1 MNLRKLMPLSGLAF
15 IALFAAAF
23 ILGSSTPDPHASAHG
38 VASFYDAHSAREIAA
53 AFTLACAVPF
63 FVLFAVAFMAASWSA
78 RGDGVPIWQVFTAVG
93 SAVTGAAILLGATVH
108 FALAD
113 GAGHVSGAALQA
125 LNLIDGDIWMAFNP
139 ALGLTMLGAAGL
151 LLSDTL
157 GHRRLGWCAMVLG
170 IALFIPFVDFF
181 ALLATGVWII
191 TASVVMSRLP
201 TTTRPAAATPYAQ
214 PSPAPHA

>member
-15 IALFAAAF
+15 ITLFAVAF
-23 ILGSSTPDPHASAHG
+23 ILGSSTPDPQASADR
-38 VASFYDAHSAREIAA
+38 VASFYNAHSAREIAA
-53 AFTLACAVPF
+53 AFALACAVPF
-63 FVLFAVAFMAASWSA
+63 FVLFAIAFMAPSWNA
-78 RGDGVPIWQVFTAVG
+78 RRDGVPIWQVFIAVG

-113 GAGHVSGAALQA
+113 GAGHVSGTALQA

-157 GHRRLGWCAMVLG
+157 GHRRLGWCAAVLG

-191 TASVVMSRLP
+191 TASVVMSRQP
-201 TTTRPAAATPYAQ
+201 TTARPTTAYVQ
-214 PSPAPHA
+214 PSPARHA